1 MPQEP
6 TKRRNRRGN
15 TPHRARHSRAA
26 AAGLLLAA
34 MVLSV
39 LPSGA
44 RPPGLPGPPDAVAAA
59 PGVAAGTAGAVP
71 RYPLRTTSIQAA
83 ALARSATAGDVHG
96 PYTINADQCA
106 ACHRTHAAASASIV
120 SKAQPQS
127 TLCLTC
133 HDGTGAS
140 TDIKA
145 RYTDATV
152 PSNDEA
158 SRAYYRHDAP
168 AVTSHTRADLDEF
181 GGASNRHSECSD
193 CHDPHRADTAPSTE
207 TANGWTASGRLG
219 GVSGVSVTNGAA
231 GAAPAY
237 TFLTGPVTLEY
248 QLCLKCHS
256 GFTQLP
262 SNSGV
267 TPSKYALDKGVEF
280 NPANASYHPVEAP
293 GRNTTQKMA
302 DNLAGASPYKRWN
315 LTVGSTVRC
324 TNCHADGTTAAAP
337 PAAGTALAPHSSSY
351 RGILLQNYRDRILKS
366 SGEAYA
372 AADFALCYM
381 CHGEQPFATSTSV
394 ATNFRRHGMHLTGI
408 SGDGNGGT
416 DIDTP
421 GAGQGNAVCAECH
434 FRLHSSAYPSGTQT
448 VAGTRLVNFSPN
460 VLPRSGVLSWTP
472 SATGGSCTLTCHGK
486 AHDNERY

>member
-1 MPQEP
+1 
-6 TKRRNRRGN
+6 
-15 TPHRARHSRAA
+15 
-26 AAGLLLAA
+26 
-34 MVLSV
+34 MVLSA

-59 PGVAAGTAGAVP
+59 PSAAAPGAGAVP
-71 RYPLRTTSIQAA
+71 RYPLRTTSSRTA

-96 PYTINADQCA
+96 PYTIVADQCA
-106 ACHRTHAAASASIV
+106 ACHRTHTAKAASIV
-120 SKAQPQS
+120 SKPLPQS

-145 RYTDATV
+145 RYTDATI
-152 PSNDEA
+152 PANDAA
-158 SRAYYRHDAP
+158 SRAYYRHDAL
-168 AVTSHTRADLDEF
+168 AVTSHTRADLNEF
-181 GGASNRHSECSD
+181 GGVSNRHSECAD
-193 CHDPHRADTAPSTE
+193 CHDPHKADTTPSTE

-219 GVSGVSVTNGAA
+219 RVSAVSVTNGAA
-231 GAAPAY
+231 GAAPTY
-237 TFLTGPVTLEY
+237 TRLTTPATFEY

-256 GFTQLP
+256 GFTQLT
-262 SNSGV
+262 SNTGL

-293 GRNTTQKMA
+293 GTNATPKMTA
-302 DNLAGASPYKRWN
+302 NLAGASPYKRWN

-324 TNCHADGTTAAAP
+324 TNCHADGTT
-337 PAAGTALAPHSSSY
+337 PAVAGTALAPHSSSN

-366 SGEAYA
+366 GKAAYA

-381 CHGEQPFATSTSV
+381 CHAEQPYATNTSV
-394 ATNFRRHGMHLTGI
+394 ATNFRRHGFHLTGI
-408 SGDGNGGT
+408 PDAGTGGT

-434 FRLHSSAYPSGTQT
+434 FRLHSSAYPNGTQT
-448 VAGTRLVNFSPN
+448 VPGTRLVNFSPN
-460 VLPRSGVLSWTP
+460 VLPRNGVLSWTK

-486 AHDNERY
+486 AHNNEGY